1 MSTLT
6 PPKANI
12 PIGWVTIN
20 GQRMPAV
27 MDPEWLR
34 YLAAS
39 LFDRGG
45 GTNGASTSEL
55 EAAAFEDAGIED
67 LKIRT
72 AQLAD
77 EMPVFHVAGDIDVLR
92 AKVDALEQLPAADL
106 TIQNITNVAGSTD
119 VFAATFF
126 GAL

>member
-1 MSTLT
+1 M
-6 PPKANI
+6 I
-12 PIGWVTIN
+12 
-20 GQRMPAV
+20 
-27 MDPEWLR
+27 DPEWLR
-34 YLAAS
+34 YLTLS

-45 GTNGASTSEL
+45 GTGGSSTSEL

-77 EMPVFHVAGDIDVLR
+77 EMPNVAFGAEIDSLR
-92 AKVDALEQLPAADL
+92 AKVEALELAPAGEL
-106 TIQNITNVAGSTD
+106 TIQNITNATTTGQD
-119 VFAATFF
+119 VYAVTFF